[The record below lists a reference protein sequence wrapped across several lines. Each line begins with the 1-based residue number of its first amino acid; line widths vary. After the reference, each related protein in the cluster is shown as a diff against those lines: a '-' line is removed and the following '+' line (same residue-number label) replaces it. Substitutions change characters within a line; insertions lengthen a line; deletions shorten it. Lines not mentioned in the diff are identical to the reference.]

1 MCEAMRK
8 SQRENIAEARRTA
21 VRLQNVNTQCSK
33 HNTKHAAPT
42 NHGQRLGCM
51 ALSQQQSQVQCKRES

>member
-8 SQRENIAEARRTA
+8 SQRENIAKARRTA

-33 HNTKHAAPT
+33 HNTKHIAPT
-42 NHGQRLGCM
+42 NHGQRLGYM
-51 ALSQQQSQVQCKRES
+51 ALSPQQYQVQCKRES

>member
-33 HNTKHAAPT
+33 HNTKHTAPT
-42 NHGQRLGCM
+42 NHGQRLGFTG
-51 ALSQQQSQVQCKRES
+51 LSTQQYQVQCKRES